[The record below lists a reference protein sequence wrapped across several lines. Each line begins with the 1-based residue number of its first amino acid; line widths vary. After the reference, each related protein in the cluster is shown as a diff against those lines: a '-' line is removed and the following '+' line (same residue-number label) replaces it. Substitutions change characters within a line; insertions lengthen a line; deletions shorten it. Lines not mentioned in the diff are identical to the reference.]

1 MGTSR
6 RLEMQIPCQDCEL
19 LDISRGGI
27 HRASADL
34 SSARLARRGFPTFRV
49 RMAHPPGTNHV
60 NAVMRASAMAV
71 MRCVLAARDI
81 PWTIPLC
88 TRERTSFSQTESDAP
103 RRAPPPASLEESRP
117 E

>member
-1 MGTSR
+1 MTKGVHMGTSR

-60 NAVMRASAMAV
+60 NGVMRASATAV
-71 MRCVLAARDI
+71 MRCVRVG
-81 PWTIPLC
+81 C
-88 TRERTSFSQTESDAP
+88 TRYTVDNPAVYTRTSFVFPDRI
-103 RRAPPPASLEESRP
+103 RRTSVR
-117 E
+117 